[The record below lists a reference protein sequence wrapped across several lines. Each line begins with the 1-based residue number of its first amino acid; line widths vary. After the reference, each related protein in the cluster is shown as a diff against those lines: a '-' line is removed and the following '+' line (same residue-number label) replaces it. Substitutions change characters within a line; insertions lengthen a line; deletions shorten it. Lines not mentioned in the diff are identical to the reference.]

1 MITKDYLKKLA
12 GIGYSIIPCDA
23 TKKPQELKWTEQ
35 ICKTADD
42 IDRMNAPLYGCRAG
56 FNDIECIDVDLKVL
70 PSLPDRQKWWDEY
83 ISFLRDNISDFDEK
97 VVIAKTMK
105 DGYHIIYKC
114 TAHSGNTKIAKLK
127 GMKEA
132 IIESRGRGGQF
143 ILYGNFYGM
152 NEYHDIKYITE
163 EEREIIWSISRT
175 YNYIEEVN
183 LDKPTKKEYKVN
195 DNEISP
201 WDDYNN
207 QSNTIDLI
215 SDEFNI
221 VRNTTKNYI
230 IRRHGATSPHS
241 GYVYKDSGCMYL
253 FSTGTNYP
261 AEKLLSPFAIYAHKY
276 HFGSFKEAANDLYHK
291 GYGTRRVPKID
302 IEDRPTVDLDKLTF
316 PIDIFPEN
324 IQLYILE
331 SAKTLGLSIDYMG
344 SSFLWLLS
352 VIVGNSLKLE
362 VKTGWVENATV
373 WISLVGKAGIGKT
386 PSINQM
392 IRPLEVINNTHIR
405 RYIKEYS
412 KWVEYDKKD
421 KKDKEHSE
429 EVRKPKKTQFIVN
442 DITLEALVDLHEE
455 NKNAVGVFKDELAG
469 WFKDMNK
476 YRAGSDLEF
485 WLSCWS
491 GKAVSM
497 NRKTAKS
504 SFVDKPHIP
513 VLGGIQ
519 PSIFDQFNTEENKEN
534 GFTDRMLI
542 TFPDLYVDTYNEN
555 EMDDRILIWYDEY
568 VVKFF
573 DTVKREWVKYNQEDD
588 IEPIKAIL
596 SPKAKIQWMRI
607 FNKITEMQNSDAE
620 NEYMKSMLP
629 KQKSYIPRFAL
640 LLNALWS
647 YDIEKNDGSYSLI
660 GADAML
666 KAEKLS
672 DYFINMSKKVK
683 IESQDK
689 KDMKYI
695 IKADQSMNSFDKF
708 KSLYTQ
714 NKDLNQSSV
723 AEILGVS
730 RQTINKY
737 IKKIDNETN

>member
-1 MITKDYLKKLA
+1 M
-12 GIGYSIIPCDA
+12 
-23 TKKPQELKWTEQ
+23 
-35 ICKTADD
+35 
-42 IDRMNAPLYGCRAG
+42 
-56 FNDIECIDVDLKVL
+56 F
-70 PSLPDRQKWWDEY
+70 
-83 ISFLRDNISDFDEK
+83 
-97 VVIAKTMK
+97 
-105 DGYHIIYKC
+105 
-114 TAHSGNTKIAKLK
+114 
-127 GMKEA
+127 
-132 IIESRGRGGQF
+132 
-143 ILYGNFYGM
+143 
-152 NEYHDIKYITE
+152 
-163 EEREIIWSISRT
+163 
-175 YNYIEEVN
+175 
-183 LDKPTKKEYKVN
+183 
-195 DNEISP
+195 
-201 WDDYNN
+201 
-207 QSNTIDLI
+207 
-215 SDEFNI
+215 
-221 VRNTTKNYI
+221 
-230 IRRHGATSPHS
+230 
-241 GYVYKDSGCMYL
+241 L

-261 AEKLLSPFAIYAHKY
+261 AEKLLSPFAIYSYKY
-276 HFGSFKEAANDLYHK
+276 HHGSFKDAANDLYHK
-291 GYGTRRVPKID
+291 GYGTRRVPKIE
-302 IEDRPTVDLDKLTF
+302 IEDRPTVDIDKLTF

-344 SSFLWLLS
+344 CSFMWLLS

-412 KWVEYDKKD
+412 KWVDYEKKD
-421 KKDKEHSE
+421 KKEKEHSE

-542 TFPDLYVDTYNEN
+542 TFPDLYVDSYNEK
-555 EMDDRILIWYDEY
+555 ELDDRIIMWYDEY
-568 VVKFF
+568 IVNFFNVVK
-573 DTVKREWVKYNQEDD
+573 KEWVKFNQEDD

-596 SPKAKIQWMRI
+596 SPKAKIEWVRI

-640 LLNALWS
+640 LLNAIWS
-647 YDIEKNDGSYSLI
+647 YDIQQNDGSYSLI
-660 GADAML
+660 GKDAML
-666 KAEKLS
+666 RAEKLS

-695 IKADQSMNSFDKF
+695 IKADQSKSPFDQF

-737 IKKIDNETN
+737 IKKIENEQN

>member
-1 MITKDYLKKLA
+1 MIKKDYLKKLV
-12 GIGYSIIPCDA
+12 GLGYSIIPCEES
-23 TKKPQELKWTEQ
+23 KKPKEEKWTSLP
-35 ICKTADD
+35 CKTVYEV
-42 IDRMNAPLYGCRAG
+42 DRMNAPLYGCRAG

-70 PSLPDRQKWWDEY
+70 PSLPERQKWWDEY
-83 ISFLRDNISDFDEK
+83 ISFLRDNISDFNEK

-114 TAHSGNTKIAKLK
+114 IAKSGNTKIAKLK

-132 IIESRGRGGQF
+132 IIESRGKGGQF
-143 ILYGNFYGM
+143 ILYGNFYGE

-175 YNYIEEVN
+175 YNYVDEVN

-207 QSNTIDLI
+207 QINTMDII
-215 SDEFNI
+215 SDEFTI

-230 IRRHGATSPHS
+230 IRRYGATSPHS

-253 FSTGTNYP
+253 FSTGTLYP

-276 HFGSFKEAANDLYHK
+276 HFGDFKQAANDLYEK
-291 GYGTRRVPKID
+291 GYGSRRVPKIE
-302 IEDRPTVDLDKLTF
+302 IEDKPKVDISKLTF
-316 PIDIFPEN
+316 PIDIYPER
-324 IQLYILE
+324 IQHYILE
-331 SAKTLGLSIDYMG
+331 SAQTLGLSIDYMG
-344 SSFLWLLS
+344 CAFLWMLS
-352 VIVGNSLKLE
+352 VIVGNSLKVE
-362 VKTGWVENATV
+362 VKKGWVENGTL

-386 PSINQM
+386 PSINQI
-392 IRPLEVINNTHIR
+392 IRPLETINNTHIK
-405 RYIKEYS
+405 RYIKEYA
-412 KWVEYDKKD
+412 KWVEYEKKD
-421 KKDKEHSE
+421 KQEKEHSE
-429 EVRKPKKTQFIVN
+429 EARKPKKTQFIVN

-455 NKNAVGVFKDELAG
+455 NKNSVGVFKDELAG

-519 PSIFDQFNTEENKEN
+519 PTIFDAFNTEENKEN

-542 TFPDLYVDTYNEN
+542 SFPDLYVESYNEN
-555 EMDDRILIWYDEY
+555 EMDWLTMEWYSAY

-573 DTVKREWVKYNQEDD
+573 EEVKMKWVKYNAEDD
-588 IEPIKAIL
+588 IEPLIIPLTKG
-596 SPKAKIQWMRI
+596 SKEQWTRI
-607 FNKITEMQNSDAE
+607 FNKITEMQNSDSE

-629 KQKSYIPRFAL
+629 KQKSYIPRFAML
-640 LLNALWS
+640 INALWS
-647 YDIEKNDGSYSLI
+647 YDQPEEYFYGTLMEPS
-660 GADAML
+660 ML
-666 KAEKLS
+666 RAEKLS

-683 IESQDK
+683 IESQEK
-689 KDMKYI
+689 RELKDV
-695 IKADQSMNSFDKF
+695 IKNDPGKTKFDNF
-708 KSLYTQ
+708 KIMYQLDP
-714 NKDLNQSSV
+714 NLNRTTVSD
-723 AEILGVS
+723 ILQVS
-730 RQTINKY
+730 RTTINNWITK
-737 IKKIDNETN
+737 IEKK

>member
-1 MITKDYLKKLA
+1 MITKDYLKKLSS
-12 GIGYSIIPCDA
+12 IGYSIIPCEES
-23 TKKPQELKWTEQ
+23 KKPIELEWTKLP
-35 ICKTADD
+35 CKTSED

-83 ISFLRDNISDFDEK
+83 ISFLRDNISDFEEK

-114 TAHSGNTKIAKLK
+114 TAQSGNTKIAKLK

-132 IIESRGRGGQF
+132 IIESRGKGGQF
-143 ILYGNFYGM
+143 ILYGNFYGD

-163 EEREIIWSISRT
+163 EERAIIWSISQT
-175 YNYIEEVN
+175 YNYVDEVN

-201 WDDYNN
+201 WDDYNA
-207 QSNTIDLI
+207 QVNTIDLI
-215 SDEFNI
+215 EDDFSI
-221 VRNTTKNYI
+221 IRNTSTNYI

-261 AEKLLSPFAIYAHKY
+261 AEKLLSPFAIYAYKY
-276 HFGSFKEAANDLYHK
+276 HYGDFKEAANDLYHK
-291 GYGTRRVPKID
+291 GYGSRRVPKRE
-302 IEDRPTVDLDKLTF
+302 IEDKPIIDLDKLTF

-324 IQLYILE
+324 VQIYILE

-344 SSFLWLLS
+344 CSFIWLLS
-352 VIVGNSLKLE
+352 VIVGNSLKIEL
-362 VKTGWVENATV
+362 KTGWIENSTM

-386 PSINQM
+386 PSINQI

-412 KWVEYDKKD
+412 KWVEYEKKD

-542 TFPDLYVDTYNEN
+542 SFPDLYVDTYNEN
-555 EMDDRILIWYDEY
+555 EMDDRLVYWYDQYIIKFFET
-568 VVKFF
+568 VKKDWVKF
-573 DTVKREWVKYNQEDD
+573 NQEDD
-588 IEPIKAIL
+588 IEPLNVQL
-596 SPKAKIQWMRI
+596 SPLAKTEWIRI
-607 FNKITEMQNSDAE
+607 FNKITDMQNSDAE

-629 KQKSYIPRFAL
+629 KQKSYVPRFAL
-640 LLNALWS
+640 LINALWS
-647 YDIEKNDGSYSLI
+647 FDGETSDYFYGVLN
-660 GADAML
+660 GDAML

-683 IESQDK
+683 IEAQDK
-689 KDMKYI
+689 KEMKYI
-695 IKADQSMNSFDKF
+695 IKTDQSKNKFDQF
-708 KSLYTQ
+708 KSLYLQ
-714 NKDLNQSSV
+714 NKDLNQSKV
-723 AEILGVS
+723 AEVLDVS

-737 IKKIDNETN
+737 IKKIENE

>member
-1 MITKDYLKKLA
+1 
-12 GIGYSIIPCDA
+12 
-23 TKKPQELKWTEQ
+23 
-35 ICKTADD
+35 
-42 IDRMNAPLYGCRAG
+42 
-56 FNDIECIDVDLKVL
+56 
-70 PSLPDRQKWWDEY
+70 
-83 ISFLRDNISDFDEK
+83 
-97 VVIAKTMK
+97 
-105 DGYHIIYKC
+105 
-114 TAHSGNTKIAKLK
+114 
-127 GMKEA
+127 
-132 IIESRGRGGQF
+132 
-143 ILYGNFYGM
+143 
-152 NEYHDIKYITE
+152 
-163 EEREIIWSISRT
+163 
-175 YNYIEEVN
+175 
-183 LDKPTKKEYKVN
+183 
-195 DNEISP
+195 
-201 WDDYNN
+201 
-207 QSNTIDLI
+207 
-215 SDEFNI
+215 
-221 VRNTTKNYI
+221 
-230 IRRHGATSPHS
+230 
-241 GYVYKDSGCMYL
+241 
-253 FSTGTNYP
+253 
-261 AEKLLSPFAIYAHKY
+261 
-276 HFGSFKEAANDLYHK
+276 
-291 GYGTRRVPKID
+291 
-302 IEDRPTVDLDKLTF
+302 
-316 PIDIFPEN
+316 
-324 IQLYILE
+324 
-331 SAKTLGLSIDYMG
+331 
-344 SSFLWLLS
+344 
-352 VIVGNSLKLE
+352 
-362 VKTGWVENATV
+362 
-373 WISLVGKAGIGKT
+373 
-386 PSINQM
+386 
-392 IRPLEVINNTHIR
+392 
-405 RYIKEYS
+405 
-412 KWVEYDKKD
+412 
-421 KKDKEHSE
+421 
-429 EVRKPKKTQFIVN
+429 
-442 DITLEALVDLHEE
+442 
-455 NKNAVGVFKDELAG
+455 VFKDELAG

-607 FNKITEMQNSDAE
+607 FNKITEMQNSDSE

-647 YDIEKNDGSYSLI
+647 YDIEENDGSYSLI

-695 IKADQSMNSFDKF
+695 IKASNGVNKYDKF
-708 KSLYTQ
+708 VAMYQSDP
-714 NKDLNQSSV
+714 NLNRTTAS
-723 AEILGVS
+723 EILQVS
-730 RQTINKY
+730 RTTVNNWI
-737 IKKIDNETN
+737 IKIEKK

>member
-1 MITKDYLKKLA
+1 MITKDYLKKLS
-12 GIGYSIIPCDA
+12 GLGYSIIPCED
-23 TKKPQELKWTEQ
+23 TKKPKEEKWTSLP
-35 ICKTADD
+35 CKTVDE

-56 FNDIECIDVDLKVL
+56 VNDIECIDVDLKVL
-70 PSLPDRQKWWDEY
+70 PSLPERQKWWDEY

-114 TAHSGNTKIAKLK
+114 TAKSGNTKIARLK

-132 IIESRGRGGQF
+132 IIESRGKGGQF

-163 EEREIIWSISRT
+163 EERDIIWSISKT

-195 DNEISP
+195 ENEISP

-207 QSNTIDLI
+207 QINTIDII
-215 SDEFNI
+215 SDEFTI

-241 GYVYKDSGCMYL
+241 GYVYKDSGCMFL

-261 AEKLLSPFAIYAHKY
+261 SEKLLSPFAIYSYKY
-276 HFGSFKEAANDLYHK
+276 HHGSFKDAANDLYHK
-291 GYGTRRVPKID
+291 GYGTRRVPKIE
-302 IEDRPTVDLDKLTF
+302 IEDRPKVDLDKLTF

-324 IQLYILE
+324 IQIYILE
-331 SAKTLGLSIDYMG
+331 SYKTLGLSIDYMG
-344 SSFLWLLS
+344 CSFMWLLS

-362 VKTGWVENATV
+362 VKTGWIENATV

-412 KWVEYDKKD
+412 KWVEYEKKD
-421 KKDKEHSE
+421 KKEKEHSE

-519 PSIFDQFNTEENKEN
+519 PTIFDQFNTEENKEN

-542 TFPDLYVDTYNEN
+542 TFPDLYVDSYNEK
-555 EMDDRILIWYDEY
+555 ELDDRIVLWYDEY
-568 VVKFF
+568 IVNFF
-573 DTVKREWVKYNQEDD
+573 DIVKREWVKFNQDDD

-596 SPKAKIQWMRI
+596 SPKAKIEWVRI

-640 LLNALWS
+640 LLNAIWS
-647 YDIEKNDGSYSLI
+647 YDIEHNDGSYSLI
-660 GADAML
+660 GKDAML
-666 KAEKLS
+666 RAEKLS

-695 IKADQSMNSFDKF
+695 IKSDQSKSPFDQF

-737 IKKIDNETN
+737 IKKIEQ

>member
-1 MITKDYLKKLA
+1 MITKDYLKKLS
-12 GIGYSIIPCDA
+12 GLGYSIIACED
-23 TKKPQELKWTEQ
+23 TKKPKEEKWTSLP
-35 ICKTADD
+35 CKTVDE

-56 FNDIECIDVDLKVL
+56 VNDIECIDVDLKVL
-70 PSLPDRQKWWDEY
+70 PSLPERQKWWDEY

-97 VVIAKTMK
+97 VVIAKTIK

-114 TAHSGNTKIAKLK
+114 TAKSGNTKIARLK

-132 IIESRGRGGQF
+132 IIESRGKGGQF

-163 EEREIIWSISRT
+163 EERDIIWSISKT

-195 DNEISP
+195 ENEISP

-207 QSNTIDLI
+207 QINTMDII
-215 SDEFNI
+215 SDEFTI

-241 GYVYKDSGCMYL
+241 GYVYKDSGCMFL

-261 AEKLLSPFAIYAHKY
+261 SEKLLSPFAIYSYKY
-276 HFGSFKEAANDLYHK
+276 HHGNFKDAANDLYQK
-291 GYGTRRVPKID
+291 GYGTRRVPKIE
-302 IEDRPTVDLDKLTF
+302 IEDRPKVDLDKLTF

-324 IQLYILE
+324 IQIYILE
-331 SAKTLGLSIDYMG
+331 SSKTLGLSIDYMG
-344 SSFLWLLS
+344 CSFMWLLS

-362 VKTGWVENATV
+362 VKTGWIENATV

-412 KWVEYDKKD
+412 KWVEYEKKD
-421 KKDKEHSE
+421 KKEKEHSE

-519 PSIFDQFNTEENKEN
+519 PTIFDQFNTEENKEN

-542 TFPDLYVDTYNEN
+542 TFPDLYVDSYNEK
-555 EMDDRILIWYDEY
+555 ELDDRIVLWYDEY
-568 VVKFF
+568 IVNFF
-573 DTVKREWVKYNQEDD
+573 DIVKREWVKFNQDDD

-596 SPKAKIQWMRI
+596 SPKAKIEWVRI

-640 LLNALWS
+640 LLNAIWS
-647 YDIEKNDGSYSLI
+647 YDIEQNDGSYSLI
-660 GADAML
+660 GKDAML
-666 KAEKLS
+666 RAEKLS

-695 IKADQSMNSFDKF
+695 IKSDQSKSPFDQF

-737 IKKIDNETN
+737 IKKIEQ